1 MESFI
6 ESKKQLSLNILLR
19 ELFCKKMYNGGH
31 IFFNKFICVF
41 CRRPEV
47 LDDEVIFTNVAG
59 EALKE
64 FWKGQ
69 DKVKLLFVVKN

>member
-1 MESFI
+1 M
-6 ESKKQLSLNILLR
+6 
-19 ELFCKKMYNGGH
+19 
-31 IFFNKFICVF
+31 
-41 CRRPEV
+41 

-69 DKVKLLFVVKN
+69 DKVKLLFLQSKLGIIDVKITSCSFLCCSFSFLHMKPKLKHFQFRNHYRSL

>member
-1 MESFI
+1 MVPND
-6 ESKKQLSLNILLR
+6 LVTLL
-19 ELFCKKMYNGGH
+19 F
-31 IFFNKFICVF
+31 
-41 CRRPEV
+41 RRPEV

-69 DKVKLLFVVKN
+69 DKVNGRFSY